1 MTYRNT
7 QILSVSLPKEIMEEV
22 EKMAKIERKSNSA
35 YIRSVLDWYK
45 YWKFKRDWQSI
56 RKMGEKTRKKF
67 GFKTEDEL
75 FEYIHGD

>member
-1 MTYRNT
+1 MAYRNT
-7 QILSVSLPKEIMEEV
+7 QILSISLPKETMVEV
-22 EKMAKIERKSNSA
+22 EKMAKIERKSKSE

-45 YWKFKRDWQSI
+45 YWKFKRDWQKL
-56 RKMGEKTRKKF
+56 RKMGEETRKKF

>member
-1 MTYRNT
+1 
-7 QILSVSLPKEIMEEV
+7 MEEV
-22 EKMAKIERKSNSA
+22 EKMAKIERKNKSE

-45 YWKFKRDWQSI
+45 YWKFKRDWQKL
-56 RKMGEKTRKKF
+56 RKMGEETRKKF